1 MKKAKKLISLCLGTI
16 LCANL
21 LSGCG
26 GAASER
32 TEPAAD
38 TKGEV
43 KEESGAAAES
53 SDSQGDVNWITAEDI
68 SDMPETTIRY
78 WYYETPERIELG
90 QKQVEEFMELHP
102 NIKVSGSVA
111 PDNTDNE
118 MLMTYIQS
126 RTNSNIHQSLNIED
140 LWYVNNGLLYPLNN
154 FPDFEEQMAR
164 MDPDLNYTWVDG
176 NTYSISWYTS
186 PNVMFYN
193 KKMMEEVGWDPANPP
208 QTYSEYFDFAQRVT
222 DPANKRWAIAPW
234 MGEEWWRWQFTMYPF
249 YIAANGSN
257 QTVAED
263 GQSVIFNNENMLK
276 VYEFY
281 EKLFDEGWAYKELWD
296 IDPFITGQTAS
307 TRGQSDVLA
316 SVQNSAAEDFEFVIG
331 PIPVPDGTQR
341 GEVDT
346 YGFVR
351 NFCIIDELGVEEGEE
366 RDRVRRASWEFIKFL
381 LSDEQCAKDFAV
393 SGEYPCL
400 KDVQENEVIKPVF
413 EQFGDSAS
421 ELLEVGKNST
431 ISDMNTLHECDIMLP
446 LQTAFLKV
454 AYGEMGSKEAL
465 DWAESEANQILQSK

>member
-1 MKKAKKLISLCLGTI
+1 MRKSRRLTALCMGMI
-16 LCANL
+16 LCSGL
-21 LSGCG
+21 LGGCG
-26 GAASER
+26 TGSEE
-32 TEPAAD
+32 TKESAEKVQAD
-38 TKGEV
+38 TKSQAGTE
-43 KEESGAAAES
+43 
-53 SDSQGDVNWITAEDI
+53 SDSSGTGTGTDWITAEDI
-68 SDMPETTIRY
+68 SNMPETTIRY

-90 QKQVEEFMELHP
+90 QQQVEEFMNLHP

-193 KKMMEEVGWDPANPP
+193 KKMMEEIKWDPANPP
-208 QTYSEYFDFAQRVT
+208 RTYSEYYDFAQKVT
-222 DPANKRWAIAPW
+222 DPDNKRWAIAPW

-249 YIAANGSN
+249 YIAANGGN

-263 GQSVIFNNENMLK
+263 GASVIFNNENMRK

-307 TRGQSDVLA
+307 ARGQSDMLA
-316 SVQNSAAEDFEFVIG
+316 SIKNSAAEDFEFVMG
-331 PIPVPDGTQR
+331 PIPVPDGTER

-400 KDVQENEVIKPVF
+400 KDVQENETIRPVF
-413 EQFGDSAS
+413 EQFGESAV
-421 ELLEVGKNST
+421 ELLEIGKNST

-454 AYGEMGSKEAL
+454 AYGEMGAQEAL
-465 DWAESEANQILQSK
+465 DWAEAEANKILQSK